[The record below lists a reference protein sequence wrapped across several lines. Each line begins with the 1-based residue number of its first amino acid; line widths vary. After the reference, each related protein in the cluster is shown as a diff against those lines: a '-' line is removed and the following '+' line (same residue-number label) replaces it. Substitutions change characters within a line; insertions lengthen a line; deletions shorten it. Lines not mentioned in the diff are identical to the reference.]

1 MIKKILFL
9 LILVLSCNVLSAQDF
24 KKVKVTLSNG
34 VIVEGKKG
42 TMSNESFSFIVLDN
56 FRTYPI
62 NEIQMIQAKRGL
74 AGKMALG
81 FGGGCAGL
89 VIITGVIT
97 GADGIEDLGSTT
109 GQYVLGGV
117 LWTGIFTG
125 VGALIG
131 VLADSYETVYI
142 KRTSSILKN
151 FNIYYSS
158 NQFTGNNLSLAYKI
172 PIR

>member
-34 VIVEGKKG
+34 VILEGKKG
-42 TMSNESFSFIVLDN
+42 TMTPESFSFMVLEN

-89 VIITGVIT
+89 VIITGVAT
-97 GADGIEDLGSTT
+97 GADGIAELGSTT
-109 GQYVLGGV
+109 GQFVLGGV
-117 LWTGIFTG
+117 LWTGIFAG

-131 VLADSYETVYI
+131 VLADNYETVYI
-142 KRTSSILKN
+142 KRTSSILNN
-151 FNIYYSS
+151 FDLYLGS
-158 NQFTGNNLSLAYKI
+158 NQFYGNNLTLAYKI